1 MFYNSSSSSWYAS
14 LSLAALLNL
23 LSFIS
28 LQFLLPH
35 ASFLSLFKGIRHSR
49 KYQAWLARF
58 FLLYVISAYLFYR
71 FAVSLLIH
79 FVFLFF
85 FLFLFIY
92 FEFKFCFFFVFC
104 FLFFV
109 FCFLFFVF
117 CFLLLFLFFL
127 ITSRLT
133 HLDRVLCDG
142 LFWERHC
149 IIYERECNRG
159 RGRRGEVRFSVRW
172 DFGDMKW

>member
-1 MFYNSSSSSWYAS
+1 MIILCSTIAAAAVRGMPLSPSPLFSISYLLYHSSFSSLMH
-14 LSLAALLNL
+14 LSYLCLKVYDTRGSIKHGWLVF
-23 LSFIS
+23 FI
-28 LQFLLPH
+28 
-35 ASFLSLFKGIRHSR
+35 
-49 KYQAWLARF
+49 
-58 FLLYVISAYLFYR
+58 LYVISAYLFSR

-79 FVFLFF
+79 FVLLFF
-85 FLFLFIY
+85 FCFFLFILNLN
-92 FEFKFCFFFVFC
+92 FVF
-104 FLFFV
+104 
-109 FCFLFFVF
+109 FLFFVF

-149 IIYERECNRG
+149 IIDERECNRG

>member
-1 MFYNSSSSSWYAS
+1 MVC
-14 LSLAALLNL
+14 LSLPRRSSQ
-23 LSFIS
+23 SFIFYITPVS
-28 LQFLLPH
+28 PPSCIFLI
-35 ASFLSLFKGIRHSR
+35 SVKGIRHSR

-85 FLFLFIY
+85 FCFFLFILNLN
-92 FEFKFCFFFVFC
+92 FVF
-104 FLFFV
+104 F

-149 IIYERECNRG
+149 IIERECNRG
-159 RGRRGEVRFSVRW
+159 RGRRDEVRFR
-172 DFGDMKW
+172 

>member
-1 MFYNSSSSSWYAS
+1 MSAMWYVTSSSSCPPIV
-14 LSLAALLNL
+14 LSVYCC
-23 LSFIS
+23 F
-28 LQFLLPH
+28 
-35 ASFLSLFKGIRHSR
+35 R
-49 KYQAWLARF
+49 KAF

-92 FEFKFCFFFVFC
+92 FEFKFCFFF
-104 FLFFV
+104 
-109 FCFLFFVF
+109 CFLFFVF

-149 IIYERECNRG
+149 ITDERECNRV
-159 RGRRGEVRFSVRW
+159 RGRRGEVR
-172 DFGDMKW
+172 